1 MKSAQ
6 PANVAARS
14 QFRVTTI
21 GSRIVG
27 VAAIALTLGSCSSFD
42 LDKLNPFASSKYE
55 TSIVPDV
62 PADALY
68 NQGLARLQNKD
79 GPGAAKKFAALETRY
94 PLSDWSK
101 KGLLMTTY
109 ADYKAAKYDDAIE
122 AGKRYASLYP
132 TSPDAPYALY
142 MVGMSNYNQIP
153 DISRDQERTAAALE
167 AFTTL
172 VTKYPSSEYVDDSK
186 FKIQV
191 TRDQLAGKEMSAGRF
206 YLARQNYVGAI
217 NRFHNV
223 LSKYQNTRHT
233 EEALERL
240 TEAYMA
246 LGITNEAQTAAA
258 ILGHNFP
265 DSQWYKDAFQLL
277 QSGGLEPREDEG
289 SWISKAFKRVGLS

>member
-1 MKSAQ
+1 MKRALPS
-6 PANVAARS
+6 PAATRTPLPATFGLRM
-14 QFRVTTI
+14 I
-21 GSRIVG
+21 G
-27 VAAIALTLGSCSSFD
+27 VAAVALALGGCSTLD
-42 LDKLNPFASSKYE
+42 LDKLNPFGGSKYE
-55 TSIVPDV
+55 TKIVPDV
-62 PADALY
+62 PPDALY

-79 GPGAAKKFAALETRY
+79 GVGAAKKFAALETRY
-94 PLSDWSK
+94 PLSDWSQ

-153 DISRDQERTAAALE
+153 DISRDQARTAAALE
-167 AFTTL
+167 AFTDL
-172 VTKYPSSEYVDDSK
+172 VTKYPNSEYVDDAR

-206 YLARQNYVGAI
+206 YLARQNYIGAI
-217 NRFHNV
+217 NRFHAV
-223 LSKYQNTRHT
+223 LAKYQNTRHT

-246 LGITNEAQTAAA
+246 MGITNEAQTAAA

-265 DSQWYKDAFQLL
+265 DSQWYKDAFDLL
-277 QSGGLEPREDEG
+277 KTGGLEPREDTG
-289 SWISKAFKRVGLS
+289 SWISKAFHRVGLT